1 MCYECGDVFHNIE
14 GLPAFEE
21 FGLEEKR
28 NYGYEFTPTG
38 ITQVHDSELV
48 DHEHVGGGHDH
59 SPQHSHGM
67 AAHSHDD
74 AGDLRSNGGGHPA
87 SDGGVH
93 TPQQSAP
100 APRYPTIDV
109 DGYDDLMEYARA
121 LVDKQKM
128 SWDAGEH
135 SDLELGARPGA
146 GYDMDDGE
154 FERVMMVVED
164 NYDHRVPE
172 AIADAMR
179 EKGAE
184 VDIVSIEKVPDEID
198 PWEHELPGVHYG
210 KKWGHPLLNMKG
222 VRWWEDHAEE
232 DPHYDMLV
240 YGVGG
245 PNRKFETD
253 TEYQRIPWRLEEDLV
268 SPANTFPTEIWDIIN
283 QKTAEVVQEAEEVHL
298 KDPEGTDLQFT
309 NYDEDGIYFKRDAPG
324 HIFGHP
330 SFLTPQADTTGVIA
344 GTVNHAGAFPRIE
357 VELNDAKVVDV
368 RGGGEFGQIWR
379 EMLDETEGIQYPGLP
394 GPGLF
399 WLWEMAIGTHPKVS
413 RPPTEDI
420 SRVQYPE
427 IERRRSGII
436 HCGFGIQYQIEPYA
450 AKLEDIPWGH
460 VHVHLN
466 FATYEATMPDGKTVT
481 LIDDGHL
488 TTLDHPDVR
497 EVAAEHGDPDELLS
511 EDWIPAVPGIN
522 EDGDYHEDYAK
533 DPAEWIERE
542 MEEQARK

>member
-14 GLPAFEE
+14 NLPTFED
-21 FGLEEKR
+21 FGLESKR
-28 NYGYEFTPTG
+28 NHSFEFEPDG
-38 ITQVHDSELV
+38 IKRVHRSELT
-48 DHEHVGGGHDH
+48 DHHHGGQDH
-59 SPQHSHGM
+59 SQYHSHGM
-67 AAHSHDD
+67 VAHTHGPN
-74 AGDLRSNGGGHPA
+74 GDTRPIM
-87 SDGGVH
+87 DGGASYQ
-93 TPQQSAP
+93 PQSSAP
-100 APRYPTIDV
+100 APRYPDIRI

-121 LVDKQKM
+121 LVDKEKM

-146 GYDMDDGE
+146 GYDVEDGQ
-154 FERVMMVVED
+154 FERILMVVED
-164 NYDHRVPE
+164 NYDKTVPD
-172 AIADAMR
+172 ALADAMR

-184 VDIVSIEKVPDEID
+184 VDIVTIEKVPDEID

-210 KKWGHPLLNMKG
+210 RKWGHPLLNMEG
-222 VRWWEDHAEE
+222 IRWWEDLAEE
-232 DPHYDMLV
+232 DSHYDMLI

-245 PNRKFETD
+245 PNRKLRTD

-268 SPANTFPTEIWDIIN
+268 SPANTYPTELWQAIN
-283 QKTAEVVQEAEEVHL
+283 EKTAEVVYDAEEVRL
-298 KDPEGTDLQFT
+298 TDPEGTDLTFT
-309 NYDEDGIYFKRDAPG
+309 NYDDKEAYFKRDAPG

-330 SFLTPQADTTGVIA
+330 CFITPEADTTGVIA

-368 RGGGEFGQIWR
+368 RGGGRFGKLWR

-399 WLWEMAIGTHPKVS
+399 WIWEMAIGTHPKVS
-413 RPPTEDI
+413 RPPAEDI
-420 SRVQYPE
+420 NRVQYPE

-450 AKLEDIPWGH
+450 AKLESIPWGH

-466 FATYEATMPDGKTVT
+466 FATYEATMEDGSTKK

-497 EVAAEHGDPDELLS
+497 AVAEEHGDPDELLT

-522 EDGDYHEDYAK
+522 QDGDYMDDYAS
-533 DPAEWIERE
+533 DPADWIKRE
-542 MEEQARK
+542 MEEQARR